1 MEDDS
6 TYVSLEYFA
15 KADLLIYQNKPAE
28 AWQYFDSI
36 LQINISHALFD
47 EILMRK
53 AQISIKQNNFIQA
66 DSLLQTVANFY
77 GHDILADDALF
88 LLGDLNE
95 TKLNNPDKAK
105 EYYERILLDY
115 SASLYVVEARKR
127 YNKLKS
133 NNYNK

>member
-1 MEDDS
+1 
-6 TYVSLEYFA
+6 V
-15 KADLLIYQNKPAE
+15 
-28 AWQYFDSI
+28 
-36 LQINISHALFD
+36 
-47 EILMRK
+47 
-53 AQISIKQNNFIQA
+53 
-66 DSLLQTVANFY
+66 VNFY

-105 EYYERILLDY
+105 DYYERILLDY

-133 NNYNK
+133 NNYNR